1 MTTEDLVAQWLAVDP
16 NAKSRAEIELLRHDP
31 NELARRMAPRIAF
44 GTAGL
49 RARVG
54 AGFALINDVTVLQ
67 ASQGLVAYLKSHG
80 GEVSVVV
87 GHDHRHNLQRFAEI
101 VASAAIVG
109 GAKVYYLGGVDAAD
123 SASSGLV
130 HTPMVPFSID
140 RFGAAAGV
148 MITSSHNPA
157 RDNGYKVYYGNGC
170 QIIAPHDAA
179 IAAAIAA
186 NLQPWPQVWHVRENI
201 AAATDR
207 HQLVPV
213 RSRAQA
219 QYLQHLAT
227 LTCAPQLGFSFVYT
241 PMHGVGLEVFGRALE
256 AFDLGAYKM
265 HVVARQAAPDP
276 DFPTVAFPNPEE
288 HGALDLAIEA
298 AEEHGVD
305 LVVANDPDA
314 DRFSVA
320 VRAAGD
326 QGSWRQLTGNEIGFL
341 FAMWVVEELERDDAA
356 PRGGDDAAARGGDDA
371 APRGGGLC
379 LISSTVSSQILAAMA
394 RQHNFRFE
402 ETLTGFKWIGNRAID
417 LERDGFRV
425 PFAFEEAIGYM
436 FGGVHDKDGVAAAVV
451 WLQLYQRWHVQ
462 GDGILARLE
471 QGYKRYG
478 YFKECNGYYKLSQLS
493 ATTDDI
499 FGEIRK
505 TAGGAQPLHVGEWA
519 VEWWRDL
526 TLGYELGTEGNVPRL
541 PVDKHAQMI
550 SAVVRP
556 PGGDLHVRFTCR
568 GSGTE
573 PKLKVYIEAQS
584 DSGAR
589 ASTLARQC
597 WEMLRREWFRP
608 QQHALE
614 EVV

>member
-1 MTTEDLVAQWLAVDP
+1 MTTDDLVAQWLAVDP
-16 NAKSRAEIELLRHDP
+16 NAESRAEIELLRHDR

-49 RARVG
+49 RARMG

-67 ASQGLVAYLKSHG
+67 ASQGLVAYLKGHSD
-80 GEVSVVV
+80 EVSVVV

-101 VASAAIVG
+101 VASAALVG
-109 GAKVYYLGGVDAAD
+109 GAKVYYLGGVADGAAD
-123 SASSGLV
+123 SEAASLATSASGLV

-140 RFGAAAGV
+140 LFGASAGV

-170 QIIAPHDAA
+170 QIIPPHDAA

-186 NLQPWPQVWHVRENI
+186 NLHPWPRVWHVRDNI
-201 AAATDR
+201 AAATHR
-207 HQLVPV
+207 GQLVPV
-213 RSRAQA
+213 RSRAQT

-227 LTCAPQLGFSFVYT
+227 LTRAPQLGFSFVYT
-241 PMHGVGLEVFGRALE
+241 PMHGVGLEIFGRALE
-256 AFDLGAYKM
+256 AFDLGAHKM

-288 HGALDLAIEA
+288 HGALDLAIQA
-298 AEEHGVD
+298 AEEQRVD

-320 VRAAGD
+320 VRTARD
-326 QGSWRQLTGNEIGFL
+326 PGSWRQLTGNEIGFL
-341 FAMWVVEELERDDAA
+341 FAMWVVEQLERDGAA
-356 PRGGDDAAARGGDDA
+356 PGGA
-371 APRGGGLC
+371 GLC
-379 LISSTVSSQILAAMA
+379 LISSTVSSQILAVMA
-394 RQHNFRFE
+394 RQHRFRFE

-417 LERDGFRV
+417 LEREGFRV

-436 FGGVHDKDGVAAAVV
+436 FDGVHDKDGVAAAVV
-451 WLQLYQRWHVQ
+451 WLQLYQRWHVE
-462 GDGILARLE
+462 GGGILARLE
-471 QGYKRYG
+471 QGYQRYG
-478 YFKECNGYYKLSQLS
+478 YFKECNGYYKLSQQS

-499 FGEIRK
+499 FGAIRRA
-505 TAGGAQPLHVGEWA
+505 AGGAAHPLHVGQWA

-526 TLGYELGTEGNVPRL
+526 TLGYELGTAGNVPRL

-550 SAVVRP
+550 SVVVRP
-556 PGGDLHVRFTCR
+556 PGGGDLRVRFTCR

-573 PKLKVYIEAQS
+573 PKLKVYVEAQS
-584 DSGAR
+584 DSGER
-589 ASTLARQC
+589 ASALARQC